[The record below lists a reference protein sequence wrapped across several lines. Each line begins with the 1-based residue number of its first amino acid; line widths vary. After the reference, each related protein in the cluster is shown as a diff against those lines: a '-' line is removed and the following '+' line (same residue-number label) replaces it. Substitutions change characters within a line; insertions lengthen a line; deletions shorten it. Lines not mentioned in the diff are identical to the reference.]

1 MISFADLE
9 DQVVLV
15 YGPDDWAPASWV
27 NNSLSTHGVVT
38 LSRVFTVRKE
48 DLVDTTTARGDAEG
62 EEFEFVIGDVFD
74 GYRRIRADVLGL
86 KHDLLITKRIQ
97 LERKIFVAEL
107 SISIFRQMD
116 ELIDEQIVVGGERE
130 NSVPE
135 LEFRRLLWDFPTTT
149 ELKHYTRLR
158 ITRVLR
164 EYLETLSDAE
174 LRLTKYMER
183 RSRSGP
189 RSPVRVHERIPAAS
203 ALELEKFTYVRDRLA
218 EMLKDSE
225 SYTEAIWQETV
236 ADLFLLIFPQYVA
249 VLHKVRVN
257 DQYST
262 ESKAIHREIDLMLV
276 AANGCVDIIEIKKPF
291 QRSLVSRRQYR
302 DNHVPIRELSGSIIQ
317 VEKYLFHLGKSG
329 RRGERELTAKHAADI
344 PAGLELRIVNPKG
357 IILSGRD
364 VDLTDKE
371 KFDFEFARRSYANVI
386 DIISYDDLLR
396 RLDNVIAVLTKR
408 VATADAGL
416 ETSDE

>member
-1 MISFADLE
+1 
-9 DQVVLV
+9 
-15 YGPDDWAPASWV
+15 
-27 NNSLSTHGVVT
+27 
-38 LSRVFTVRKE
+38 
-48 DLVDTTTARGDAEG
+48 
-62 EEFEFVIGDVFD
+62 
-74 GYRRIRADVLGL
+74 VLGL
-86 KHDLLITKRIQ
+86 KHDLLITKQIQ

-130 NSVPE
+130 NSIPE

-164 EYLETLSDAE
+164 EYLETMSDAE

-183 RSRSGP
+183 RSRSGT
-189 RSPVRVHERIPAAS
+189 RSPVRLHERIPAAS

-329 RRGERELTAKHAADI
+329 RRGERELTAKHAADL